1 VRGKRRNAAIHLW
14 MPWLTGVFLLGLWE
28 LVSRTMGR
36 AALLLPPPSKI
47 AMSIVQY
54 HEPIVHNAMQTMF
67 TTLAGFFLAVAA
79 GLLIGIAIGASRVA
93 YSAIY
98 PMLIAFNAV
107 PKVAIL
113 PVIVLW
119 CGIGTVPA
127 IVTAFVLAIFPIIV
141 NVATGLANTDPAM
154 EDVMRSLGASKYEI
168 LTKIGLPQM
177 MPFLFASL
185 KIAITLAFV
194 GSVLSETVA
203 SNNGIGFLME
213 EAASKFNVALVFAG
227 LTVIAVLAILSYA
240 VCILIENRLTRW
252 AAANRDR

>member
-1 VRGKRRNAAIHLW
+1 
-14 MPWLTGVFLLGLWE
+14 
-28 LVSRTMGR
+28 
-36 AALLLPPPSKI
+36 
-47 AMSIVQY
+47 
-54 HEPIVHNAMQTMF
+54 
-67 TTLAGFFLAVAA
+67 
-79 GLLIGIAIGASRVA
+79 
-93 YSAIY
+93 
-98 PMLIAFNAV
+98 
-107 PKVAIL
+107 
-113 PVIVLW
+113 
-119 CGIGTVPA
+119 
-127 IVTAFVLAIFPIIV
+127 
-141 NVATGLANTDPAM
+141 M